1 VIYLWHHVATL
12 NLAPV
17 AACAPA
23 RARWPHRSPH
33 VAVLLWPVTLA
44 AGAQATAT
52 RIHRLRHAGP
62 PPHIASRTARC

>member
-12 NLAPV
+12 SLAPL

-23 RARWPHRSPH
+23 RARWRHRSPH
-33 VAVLLWPVTLA
+33 VAVLLWPVT
-44 AGAQATAT
+44 GVGQATAT

-62 PPHIASRTARC
+62 PPHIASGTARC